1 MGISCTPQ
9 SQTLKRSPCNLD
21 ELRYNKVI
29 KSRTVRTKESEDR
42 RPARVSFN
50 LPNKAVYAPPPL
62 EYLFESS
69 HNLPVYTLGQIHSIG

>member
-62 EYLFESS
+62 VNISS
-69 HNLPVYTLGQIHSIG
+69 NRHIISPYTVYFRSDPL